1 VTDARMVQG
10 RILPV
15 PDPISEPYWTA
26 TTRGELLIQ
35 YCPACDRFE
44 FYPRPFCRQCAGDLT
59 WRQASG
65 RGTIYSFTIVRQ
77 SRTPPFDQL
86 VPYVVALVDLDEGPR
101 MMTNIVDC
109 DADSVTI
116 GQRVAVD
123 FAGEVEGIAL
133 PFFHPVEESSS

>member
-1 VTDARMVQG
+1 MNNARIVEG

-35 YCPACDRFE
+35 YCAACDHFD
-44 FYPRPFCRQCAGDLT
+44 FYPRPFCRRCAGELT
-59 WRQASG
+59 WQEASG

-109 DADSVTI
+109 DPESVAI
-116 GQRVAVD
+116 GQGVVVD
-123 FAGEVEGIAL
+123 FANEFEGVSL
-133 PFFHPVEESSS
+133 PFFRPAEETTS

>member
-1 VTDARMVQG
+1 MSDARIVEG

-15 PDPISEPYWTA
+15 PDPISEPYWSA

-35 YCPACDRFE
+35 YCAACDRFD
-44 FYPRPFCRQCAGDLT
+44 FYPRPFCRHCAGELT
-59 WRQASG
+59 WRAASG

-109 DADSVTI
+109 DAHSVGI
-116 GQRVAVD
+116 GQRVVVD
-123 FAGEVEGIAL
+123 FADEFEGVSL
-133 PFFHPVEESSS
+133 PFFRPMEPSS

>member
-1 VTDARMVQG
+1 MSSPILVAG

-35 YCPACDRFE
+35 HCAVCDFFD
-44 FYPRPFCRQCAGDLT
+44 FYPRPFCRKCAGELT
-59 WRQASG
+59 WRKASG
-65 RGTIYSFTIVRQ
+65 NGTIYSFTVVRQ
-77 SRTPPFDQL
+77 SRTAPFDQL

-109 DADSVTI
+109 AAADVNI
-116 GQRVAVD
+116 GQRVTIT
-123 FAGEVEGIAL
+123 FAGEVEGVAL
-133 PFFHPVEESSS
+133 PFFRPMEEPSP

>member
-1 VTDARMVQG
+1 VSDARMVEG

-26 TTRGELLIQ
+26 TTRGELLLQ
-35 YCPACDRFE
+35 YCTACDRFD
-44 FYPRPFCRQCAGDLT
+44 FYPRPFCRQCAGELI
-59 WRQASG
+59 WREASG

-109 DADSVTI
+109 DAESVAI
-116 GQRVAVD
+116 GQGVVVD
-123 FAGEVEGIAL
+123 FANEFEGVAL
-133 PFFHPVEESSS
+133 PFFRPMEEPTA

>member
-1 VTDARMVQG
+1 MIDARMVEG

-44 FYPRPFCRQCAGDLT
+44 FYPRPFCRQCAGELT
-59 WRQASG
+59 WRPASG
-65 RGTIYSFTIVRQ
+65 RGTVYSFTVVRQ

-101 MMTNIVDC
+101 MMTNVVGCGFD
-109 DADSVTI
+109 
-116 GQRVAVD
+116 QLRVGMALEVD
-123 FAGEVEGIAL
+123 FEDIGEG
-133 PFFHPVEESSS
+133 FHIPVFRPAP